1 MAATIRVRRE
11 GKRRMPRKDV
21 GFWSAEAKGYTN
33 TVLGELEHEHR
44 QRWENV
50 LRSYMPAGDTLTI
63 LDAGCGPGYFSILL
77 SQMGHTVTA
86 IDFSEAMLK
95 EAASNTAR
103 FGIPE
108 RVTILR
114 MDAQAPV
121 FPEESFDVIVSR
133 NLTWMFAD
141 LKTVYDNW
149 IRLLKPG
156 GRLLVFDCNWYLYCF
171 DSELFRQDEED
182 LQNALNMGYPYG
194 DISRV
199 YTPARPPEAAAFP
212 LADKLRPEWDR
223 RLLED
228 LSVSRV
234 SVADNLPQDLRYGYY
249 AVRYA
254 HTPYFAVCA
263 EK

>member
-1 MAATIRVRRE
+1 
-11 GKRRMPRKDV
+11 MPRKDKEY
-21 GFWSAEAKGYTN
+21 WDTSAKGYTE
-33 TVLGELEHEHR
+33 TVLGELEKEHR
-44 QRWENV
+44 TRWEN
-50 LRSYMPAGDTLTI
+50 LLKAYLPKGETLSV

-77 SQMGHTVTA
+77 SSMGHTVTA
-86 IDFSEAMLK
+86 IDFSEEMLK
-95 EAASNTAR
+95 EAETNTAR

-108 RVTILR
+108 HVTRFR
-114 MDAQAPV
+114 MDAQDPV
-121 FPEESFDVIVSR
+121 FPEHSFDLIVSR
-133 NLTWMFAD
+133 NLTWMFSD
-141 LKTVYDNW
+141 LRAVYSNW
-149 IRLLKPG
+149 LRLLKPG

-171 DSELFRQDEED
+171 DPALFRLDEED
-182 LQNALNMGYPYG
+182 LQNALKMGYPYG

-228 LSVSRV
+228 LSVSCV
-234 SVADNLPQDLRYGYY
+234 SVASNLPQDLRYGYY